1 MDLEIKARTQ
11 ALAEMRKDM
20 EKNAEILKETSIIF
34 NKIIPKKIKKNKRRR
49 QNANKRIYDDY
60 SNDSQEVEF

>member
-20 EKNAEILKETSIIF
+20 EKNAEILKETSIAF
-34 NKIIPKKIKKNKRRR
+34 NKIIPKKKKKNKRRR
-49 QNANKRIYDDY
+49 QNENKRIYDDY
-60 SNDSQEVEF
+60 SNNSQEVEF

>member
-20 EKNAEILKETSIIF
+20 EKNAEILKETSIAF
-34 NKIIPKKIKKNKRRR
+34 NKIIPKKKKK
-49 QNANKRIYDDY
+49 K
-60 SNDSQEVEF
+60 